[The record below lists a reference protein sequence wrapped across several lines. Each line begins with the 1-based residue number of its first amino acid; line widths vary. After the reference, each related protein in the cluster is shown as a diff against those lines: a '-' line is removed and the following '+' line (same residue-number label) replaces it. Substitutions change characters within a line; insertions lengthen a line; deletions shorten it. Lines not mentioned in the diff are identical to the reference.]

1 MNDSDE
7 DTNFSEGEEDY
18 IGEQMG
24 ASYELSRDKGKV
36 ERSDFKYE
44 VLSPEM
50 ISHKMFEII
59 DEVNTVFQVGN
70 RDLFIYCVENN
81 FLIVAHQHGAQVTNS
96 L

>member
-24 ASYELSRDKGKV
+24 GSYELPTEKGKL

-44 VLSPEM
+44 ILSPEM
-50 ISHKMFEII
+50 ISQKMFEII
-59 DEVNTVFQVGN
+59 DEVNMVFQVG
-70 RDLFIYCVENN
+70 R
-81 FLIVAHQHGAQVTNS
+81 
-96 L
+96 

>member
-1 MNDSDE
+1 MDSDEDYMNDSDE

-24 ASYELSRDKGKV
+24 GSYELSREKGKL

-70 RDLFIYCVENN
+70 WKSYFSVVYKMI
-81 FLIVAHQHGAQVTNS
+81 FL
-96 L
+96 

>member
-24 ASYELSRDKGKV
+24 ASYESSREKKL
-36 ERSDFKYE
+36 ERSDYKYE

-59 DEVNTVFQVGN
+59 DEVNMVFQVGN
-70 RDLFIYCVENN
+70 LSISSCLR
-81 FLIVAHQHGAQVTNS
+81 
-96 L
+96 

>member
-24 ASYELSRDKGKV
+24 GSYELSREKGKL

-59 DEVNTVFQVGN
+59 DEVNTVFQVGTE
-70 RDLFIYCVENN
+70 RN
-81 FLIVAHQHGAQVTNS
+81 FMYQLSKRFSYSCPPTWCAGC
-96 L
+96 

>member
-1 MNDSDE
+1 MDSDEDYINDSDE

-24 ASYELSRDKGKV
+24 GSYELSRDKGKF

-50 ISHKMFEII
+50 ISYKMFEII

-70 RDLFIYCVENN
+70 WDLLGRE
-81 FLIVAHQHGAQVTNS
+81 
-96 L
+96 